1 VTGDAPAAVRRAQ
14 LAIALVAGAI
24 GVAGFAPAGI
34 SPLAIVSVAILFG
47 LAALRTPRGAFALG
61 FAWGLG
67 HFGAG
72 VSWVYVS
79 LHDFGMMPAP
89 IAALATA
96 IFCAY
101 LALFPA
107 AAVGAMQ
114 RIGGSAAAR
123 LLVAAPGLWVLAEWV
138 RMWLFTGFPWL
149 ALGYSQIDTPLSG
162 LAPLGGVFAVSLAS
176 AFVAGALASLFLTS
190 GAARA
195 AALGVAGALFAAGF
209 AAGRIEWTSP
219 AGNRVSVALLQGNIS
234 QDLKFDPA
242 RYRATLETYVRLAET
257 SRAKL
262 IVFPETAVP
271 RFLDAVDPAFV
282 ERIAAHARANAGDV
296 LLGAPM
302 RDADGRYFNALV
314 SLGSSPRQTYAK
326 SHLVPFGEFI
336 PPGFHWIVAV
346 LRIPLSDFSR
356 GGREQQPLAVAGER
370 VAPNICYEDVFGEE
384 IIRMLPAAT
393 LLANVSNVAW
403 FGDSLA
409 PAQHLEISRM
419 RALESGRY
427 LLRAT
432 NTGVTAIVDDRGRVV
447 ARLPTFTEG
456 VLEGTAQGRTGAT
469 PYVRAG
475 NAPSILFSLA
485 LVVAA
490 GVMAR
495 RVNRAPTL

>member
-1 VTGDAPAAVRRAQ
+1 VTGHAPAAVRRAQ
-14 LAIALVAGAI
+14 LAIALAAGAI
-24 GVAGFAPAGI
+24 GVGAFAPAGI
-34 SPLAIVSVAILFG
+34 APLAIASVAVLFG
-47 LAALRTPRGAFALG
+47 LAARRTPRGAFALG
-61 FAWGLG
+61 FAWGIG
-67 HFGAG
+67 HFGVG

-107 AAVGAMQ
+107 AAVSVTQ

-149 ALGYSQIDTPLSG
+149 ALGYSQIDAPLSG

-176 AFVAGALASLFLTS
+176 AFVAGALASLFLAS
-190 GAARA
+190 GTARA

-209 AAGRIEWTSP
+209 AAGRIEWTAP
-219 AGNRVSVALLQGNIS
+219 AGNPVSVALLQGNIA

-282 ERIAAHARANAGDV
+282 ERIAAHARANAGDA

-314 SLGSSPRQTYAK
+314 SLGNSPRQTYAK

-356 GGREQQPLAVAGER
+356 GGSEQPPLAVAGER

-393 LLANVSNVAW
+393 LLVNVSNVAW

-475 NAPSILFSLA
+475 NAPAIGLALA

-495 RVNRAPTL
+495 RLKRAPTL

>member
-1 VTGDAPAAVRRAQ
+1 VTPELRRAH
-14 LAIALVAGAI
+14 LALAMIAGAL
-24 GVAGFAPAGI
+24 GVAGFAPAGVA
-34 SPLAIVSVAILFG
+34 PLAIVSVAALFG
-47 LAALRTPRGAFALG
+47 LAARYAPRHAFALG

-67 HFGAG
+67 HFGVG

-89 IAALATA
+89 IAAAATA
-96 IFCAY
+96 LFCAY

-107 AAVGAMQ
+107 AAMAATQ
-114 RIGGSAAAR
+114 KLGGGTAAR
-123 LLVAAPGLWVLAEWV
+123 LLLAAPGLWVIAEWV

-149 ALGYSQIDTPLSG
+149 ALGYSQIDTPLAG

-176 AFVAGALASLFLTS
+176 ALVAGALACLVLAR
-190 GAARA
+190 GAVRVA
-195 AALGVAGALFAAGF
+195 AVGVAGALFATGF
-209 AAGRIEWTSP
+209 AAGRIEWTAPTGSP
-219 AGNRVSVALLQGNIS
+219 VSVALLQGNIP

-242 RYRATLETYVRLAET
+242 RYRATLETYLRLAEA
-257 SRAKL
+257 SHAKL

-271 RFLDAVDPAFV
+271 RFLDAVDPALV
-282 ERIAAHARANAGDV
+282 ERIAARARANGGDA
-296 LLGAPM
+296 LLGVPL

-314 SLGSSPRQTYAK
+314 SLGTSPRQTYAK

-356 GGREQQPLAVAGER
+356 GGSDQPPLSVAGQR

-393 LLANVSNVAW
+393 LLVNVSNVAW

-419 RALESGRY
+419 RALETGRY

-432 NTGVTAIVDDRGRVV
+432 NTGVTAIVDDRGRIV
-447 ARLPTFTEG
+447 ARLPTFA
-456 VLEGTAQGRTGAT
+456 EGTLDGAAQGRTGAT

-475 NAPSILFSLA
+475 NAPAILGSLA
-485 LVVAA
+485 LAA
-490 GVMAR
+490 AAFAASR
-495 RVNRAPTL
+495 RVQRAPTL

>member
-1 VTGDAPAAVRRAQ
+1 VTGETTPAVRRVH

-24 GVAGFAPAGI
+24 GVAGFAPA
-34 SPLAIVSVAILFG
+34 SLTPLAILAVAVLFG
-47 LAALRTPRGAFALG
+47 LAARHTPRRAFALG

-67 HFGAG
+67 HFGVG

-89 IAALATA
+89 IAGIATA

-107 AAVGAMQ
+107 AAMGAMQ
-114 RIGGSAAAR
+114 KIGGTVAAR
-123 LLVAAPGLWVLAEWV
+123 LLFAAPGLWVLAEWV
-138 RMWLFTGFPWL
+138 RLWLFTGFPWL

-162 LAPLGGVFAVSLAS
+162 LAPTGGVFAVSLAS
-176 AFVAGALASLFLTS
+176 AFVAGALASLAL
-190 GAARA
+190 AARGTRLV
-195 AALGVAGALFAAGF
+195 ALGVTGGLVAVGF
-209 AAGRIEWTSP
+209 ALGRMEWTEP
-219 AGNRVSVALLQGNIS
+219 TGKPVSFALLQGNIP
-234 QDLKFDPA
+234 QDMKFDPA
-242 RYRATLETYVRLAET
+242 RYRATLETYLRLAEG
-257 SRAKL
+257 SNAKL

-271 RFLDAVDPAFV
+271 RFLDVADPAFV
-282 ERIAAHARANAGDV
+282 ERIAARARANGGDA
-296 LLGAPM
+296 LLGAPV
-302 RDADGRYFNALV
+302 RDAEGRYFNALV
-314 SLGSSPRQTYAK
+314 SLGTSARQTYAK

-356 GGREQQPLAVAGER
+356 GSPQQQPLAVAGER

-393 LLANVSNVAW
+393 LLVNVSNVAW

-419 RALESGRY
+419 RALEAGRY

-432 NTGVTAIVDDRGRVV
+432 NTGVTAAIDDRGRVV

-456 VLEGTAQGRTGAT
+456 VLAGEAQGRAGAT
-469 PYVRAG
+469 PYVRTG
-475 NAPSILFSLA
+475 NAPPLLLA
-485 LVVAA
+485 LVLVIVAVAA
-490 GVMAR
+490 AR
-495 RVNRAPTL
+495 RVNPRATL